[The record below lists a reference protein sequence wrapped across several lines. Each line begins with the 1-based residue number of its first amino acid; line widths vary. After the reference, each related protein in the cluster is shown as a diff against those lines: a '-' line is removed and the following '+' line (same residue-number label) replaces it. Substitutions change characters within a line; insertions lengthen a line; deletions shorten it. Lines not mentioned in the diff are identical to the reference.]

1 MSLIS
6 SWSWSRTE
14 PPPNSPS
21 PPCRWLL
28 PRLSPVRDS
37 FLFSDAVADFG
48 VKPGG
53 TYGTSVDSYRG
64 RQRPSPAVAWLVGCV
79 TGSVTR
85 CLTRWIQCSP
95 TRIYGHR
102 QASRVVWRDVEQDRE
117 QPPPV
122 GTPPL
127 LLGASHPAT
136 PLPRSN
142 SYGDETAGWDGCLV
156 LEASRRLHRDR
167 DRRAFGAHLPSF
179 VTLRRDSE
187 AHVTISRSLVSLSLS
202 LSFSLSF
209 FWCRNIEIEQRV
221 PRRSSTPRSSSTMCR
236 APRHRLRPSR
246 SARCKYAS
254 CSPLLRI
261 TSNHLT
267 AWYGVC
273 V

>member
-53 TYGTSVDSYRG
+53 TYGTSVDSYRV
-64 RQRPSPAVAWLVGCV
+64 RQRPSPTVVWLVGCV

-85 CLTRWIQCSP
+85 CLTRWIQCSR

-142 SYGDETAGWDGCLV
+142 SYGDEQLDGMD
-156 LEASRRLHRDR
+156 A
-167 DRRAFGAHLPSF
+167 
-179 VTLRRDSE
+179 
-187 AHVTISRSLVSLSLS
+187 
-202 LSFSLSF
+202 SFSKPVAGFIETEIVELSV
-209 FWCRNIEIEQRV
+209 R
-221 PRRSSTPRSSSTMCR
+221 TY
-236 APRHRLRPSR
+236 RPL
-246 SARCKYAS
+246 
-254 CSPLLRI
+254 SPYDATRK
-261 TSNHLT
+261 LT
-267 AWYGVC
+267 
-273 V
+273 